1 MAKTLKI
8 MLYSQIKSDRSYVKA
23 VEVIKDIVKL
33 ADKVY
38 QKSVASIAAKE
49 VVIERG
55 YLI

>member
-38 QKSVASIAAKE
+38 QKSVTSIAAKE